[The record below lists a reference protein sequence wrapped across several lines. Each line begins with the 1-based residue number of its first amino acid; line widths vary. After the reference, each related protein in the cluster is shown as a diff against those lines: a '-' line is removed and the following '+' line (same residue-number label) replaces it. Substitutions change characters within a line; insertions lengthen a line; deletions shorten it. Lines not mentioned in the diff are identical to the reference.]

1 MKSNKSNKN
10 YRFFRGMSFQI
21 YVAFTCMVSLSALL
35 VGVIFWN
42 LYTTNYR
49 QAQLERMQKECR
61 VIAKKV
67 FRYNAKDKY
76 NKYLTYMSYVDE
88 MQETQDADLWIVAN
102 PDSEYSIS
110 SKYANVE
117 YKDAQLTKGMAET
130 IDTALGGECGGNSSY
145 DRIYGMYIVRA
156 SAPVLDKK
164 NHVQG
169 VVVLISMMER
179 SAMSLK
185 KGASLIVI
193 SVLMALLIA
202 YVIAAIVA
210 KKITR
215 SVKRTGKHIA
225 RLYSGDYDKVAVP
238 EKVGTE
244 LAFLDHTL
252 NELGE
257 RLANTEREREELEH
271 IRQDFFANV
280 SHELRTPITVMRGY
294 TETLADGVI
303 TDPEKVHGFYER
315 MLAEC
320 KGMERLVGDLFVLSK
335 LQNPDFEMDKE
346 PVNLVQVFH
355 DVLRSA
361 KVICDAKNIEL
372 HKNMD
377 SDICMMLGDYDRL
390 RQLIMIIIDNAVKF
404 TEDGGSIYINVTSE
418 DNIAISIRDEGCGI
432 KEEELPFIFDK
443 FYKSKLRQNE
453 KGSGLGLVIAKQIVM
468 RHNGR
473 VEVVS
478 EEGHGTEFIF
488 TFDRLEMPEGYEE
501 G

>member
-1 MKSNKSNKN
+1 MKNNKN

-21 YVAFTCMVSLSALL
+21 YIAFTCMVSLSALL

-49 QAQLERMQKECR
+49 QAQLERMQKECT
-61 VIAKKV
+61 VIAKKIS
-67 FRYNAKDKY
+67 RYNAKDKY
-76 NKYLTYMSYVDE
+76 NKYLTYLSYMDE

-102 PDSEYSIS
+102 PGSEYSIN

-117 YKDAQLTKGMAET
+117 FQDAQLTEEIAEA
-130 IDTALGGECGGNSSY
+130 IDVALEGKCGGSSGY

-156 SAPVLDKK
+156 TAPILDKEK
-164 NHVQG
+164 NVQG
-169 VVVLISMMER
+169 VVVLISMLER

-185 KGASLIVI
+185 KGTYLIII
-193 SVLMALLIA
+193 SIVMALSIA
-202 YVIAAIVA
+202 YVIAMFVA
-210 KKITR
+210 KRITR

-225 RLYSGDYDKVAVP
+225 RLYSGDYEKVAIP

-257 RLANTEREREELEH
+257 RLANTEREREELDR

-303 TDPEKVHGFYER
+303 TDPEKVQGFYER
-315 MLAEC
+315 MLVEC
-320 KGMERLVGDLFVLSK
+320 KGMERLVGDLFILSK
-335 LQNPDFEMDKE
+335 LQNPDFEMETE
-346 PVNLVQVFH
+346 PVNLVHVFH
-355 DVLRSA
+355 DVSRSA
-361 KVICDAKNIEL
+361 KVICDTKNIQL
-372 HKNMD
+372 HQNID
-377 SDICMMLGDYDRL
+377 SDICMILGDYDRL
-390 RQLIMIIIDNAVKF
+390 RQMFMIIIDNAVKF
-404 TEDGGSIYINVTSE
+404 TEEGGNIYIKVTSE
-418 DNIAISIRDEGCGI
+418 DKIVISVRDEGCGI

-453 KGSGLGLVIAKQIVM
+453 KGSGLGLVIAKQIVI
-468 RHNGR
+468 RHNGKID
-473 VEVVS
+473 VVS
-478 EEGHGTEFIF
+478 EVGYGTEFIF
-488 TFDRLEMPEGYEE
+488 TFDKLEMPEDYE
-501 G
+501 